1 MNTNGPTVASL
12 HREAMEL
19 GDKSFLAR
27 RYGKREEYLRLT
39 KLAYEKEAAAA
50 DLMVD
55 EFDIEPTRS
64 VLHRSAATLAWRCEM
79 YVEAKRLIC
88 RALAGNPPPDIEY
101 ELDELL
107 EKVNSALASVEP
119 CSQIASA
126 PMNAAT
132 S

>member
-1 MNTNGPTVASL
+1 MNKKAREVNKL
-12 HREAMEL
+12 HRKAMEFA
-19 GDKSFLAR
+19 DESFVFRLENN
-27 RYGKREEYLRLT
+27 REEFLRLT

-79 YVEAKRLIC
+79 YDEAKWLIC
-88 RALAGNPPPDIEY
+88 RALAGNPPPDIEC
-101 ELDELL
+101 ELNDLL
-107 EKVNSALASVEP
+107 EKVNSALTSVEP

-126 PMNAAT
+126 PVNVAT

>member
-1 MNTNGPTVASL
+1 MNKKAREVTKL
-12 HREAMEL
+12 HRKAMEFA
-19 GDKSFLAR
+19 DESFIFRLE
-27 RYGKREEYLRLT
+27 KNREEYLRLT
-39 KLAYEKEAAAA
+39 ELAYEKEAAAA

-79 YVEAKRLIC
+79 YDEAKRLIC
-88 RALAGNPPPDIEY
+88 RALAGNPPPDIEF
-101 ELDELL
+101 ELNDLL

>member
-27 RYGKREEYLRLT
+27 RYGKRKEYLRLT
-39 KLAYEKEAAAA
+39 ELAYEKEAAAA

-55 EFDIEPTRS
+55 EDIEPTRS

-79 YVEAKRLIC
+79 FDEAKRLIC

-101 ELDELL
+101 ELKDLL

-119 CSQIASA
+119 CNQIASA
-126 PMNAAT
+126 PLNAAT